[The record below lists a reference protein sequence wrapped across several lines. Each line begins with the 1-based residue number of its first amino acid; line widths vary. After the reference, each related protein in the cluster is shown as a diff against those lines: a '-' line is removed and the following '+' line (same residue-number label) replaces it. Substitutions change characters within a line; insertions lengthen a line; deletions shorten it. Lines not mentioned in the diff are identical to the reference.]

1 MGKYE
6 HATIMDAEILSVT
19 DGVDEAIGQPFVCAA
34 LRQGS
39 DRSAVNYSLTADNGR
54 SLFGRV

>member
-1 MGKYE
+1 
-6 HATIMDAEILSVT
+6 MDAEILSVT